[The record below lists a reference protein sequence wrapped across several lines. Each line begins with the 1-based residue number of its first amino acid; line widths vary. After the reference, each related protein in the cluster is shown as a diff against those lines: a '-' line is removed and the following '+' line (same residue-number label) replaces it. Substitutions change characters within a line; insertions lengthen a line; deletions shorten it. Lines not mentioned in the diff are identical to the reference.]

1 MRRYAKMSA
10 LFLALVLIFS
20 CAVLPAFAALRSG
33 DLDGDNKITAR
44 DARLCLRASASL
56 EKLTSAQKQAA
67 DVDFD
72 GRVTARDARRI
83 LRSSARLEPLPA
95 EGQGM
100 TTTVPGQTY
109 AWVQAG
115 IRVQKRDNKTG
126 DGLKYEFFVGPTFHD
141 CNKES
146 NGIYASFRGTCT
158 EPPRIIRSGQTV
170 TLDLTLTLV
179 EERGRNGDR
188 YFNEQARVILDDAGL
203 KMDQRTAN
211 KIIFGPAVSG
221 GNDCCSVY
229 SHGQLS
235 DKPAAKVSHTF
246 GAGTPGQQLGI
257 YFSSCGGETVWT
269 YVWQPV

>member
-1 MRRYAKMSA
+1 MKHLAKMTA
-10 LFLALVLIFS
+10 LALALVLILF
-20 CAVLPAFAALRSG
+20 CGVFPASAAMRSG
-33 DLDGDNKITAR
+33 DLDGDNRITAR

-72 GRVTARDARRI
+72 GKVTARDARRI

-95 EGQGM
+95 EGQGLP
-100 TTTVPGQTY
+100 TTVPGQDY
-109 AWVQAG
+109 AWVQTG

-126 DGLKYEFFVGPTFHD
+126 DGLKYEYFVGPTFHD

-158 EPPRIIRSGQTV
+158 EPPRVIRSGQTV

-203 KMDQRTAN
+203 KMDQRSAN
-211 KIIFGPAVSG
+211 KIVFGPAVPG
-221 GNDCCSVY
+221 GKDCCSVY
-229 SHGQLS
+229 SHGKYS
-235 DKPAAKVSHTF
+235 DTPAAKVSHTF

-257 YFSSCGGETVWT
+257 YFSSCGSESVWT
-269 YVWQPV
+269 YAWQRV